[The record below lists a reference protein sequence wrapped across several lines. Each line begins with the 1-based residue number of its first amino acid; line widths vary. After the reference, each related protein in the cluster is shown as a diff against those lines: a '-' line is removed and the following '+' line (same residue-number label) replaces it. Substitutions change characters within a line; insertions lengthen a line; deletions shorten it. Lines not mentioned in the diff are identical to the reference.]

1 MIILHNILCSM
12 KKKENYLQLPMG
24 GTEHENCDMYRG
36 IRPIDQRIS
45 VGISL
50 TINSFVLFLSD
61 ACIFDVYNYT
71 VVIFTISYLG
81 SCIQNLALVDGHRKK
96 ELGK

>member
-1 MIILHNILCSM
+1 M

-24 GTEHENCDMYRG
+24 GTEHEIDDRHRG
-36 IRPIDQRIS
+36 IRPIDQRIT

-81 SCIQNLALVDGHRKK
+81 SCIQNLALVDGYRKK